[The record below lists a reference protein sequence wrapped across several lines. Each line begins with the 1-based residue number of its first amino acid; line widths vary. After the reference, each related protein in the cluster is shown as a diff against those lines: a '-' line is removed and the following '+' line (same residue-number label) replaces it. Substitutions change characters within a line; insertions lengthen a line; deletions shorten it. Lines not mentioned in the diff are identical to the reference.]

1 MKTKMALGKMMLML
15 MALVMLLTGCGDKEI
30 KINFAGGDFIK
41 VSETEATKMQE
52 EGIVDGEYNFIVGAG
67 IGISQNELAATEVV
81 SCDVD
86 TSRYYYNQLNEVEQE
101 IYDNLM
107 DSTELFI
114 ENQNILCCSYDGKDG
129 IRPKYNDYVTRAVHA
144 YMFDNPLASMWLN
157 SMEIKFDVENVYING
172 EYSHIGKICLYLT
185 PNNKTGRYADFESP
199 EEARAAIEAV
209 EAETK
214 AFVKTLSGTDEE
226 KYTLIHDWIIEGATY
241 DETASVSNL
250 RSVYGA
256 IIQKNCVCAGF
267 AYAYKYVADVAG
279 LNVLYV
285 TGIGQDD
292 SHAWNHT
299 WVDGTWMLT
308 DVTWDVNPLITMVQ
322 SEEPTN
328 EYINEDGVW
337 VREYGFVSIERVNH
351 TYLFADIQDEASR
364 HEHIEEEELGFVYL
378 R

>member
-1 MKTKMALGKMMLML
+1 MKTKMTLGKMMLML
-15 MALVMLLTGCGDKEI
+15 MAVLLLLTGCGEEEI
-30 KINFAGGDFIK
+30 KINFPGGDFIM
-41 VSETEATKMQE
+41 VSETEATQMQE
-52 EGIVDGEYNFIVGAG
+52 EGIVDYEYNFIGGVG
-67 IGISQNELAATEVV
+67 IGISQDEMAATEVV

-107 DSTELFI
+107 KSRELFI
-114 ENQNILCCSYDGKDG
+114 ENQDILCCSYDGENG
-129 IRPKYNDYVTRAVHA
+129 ARPEYNDYINRAVHA
-144 YMFDNPLASMWLN
+144 YMFDNPLSSMWLN
-157 SMEIKFDVENVYING
+157 SMEMKIDVESVYING
-172 EYSHIGKICLYLT
+172 EYSHIGKFCIYLT
-185 PNNKTGRYADFESP
+185 PSNETGRYADFESP
-199 EEARAAIEAV
+199 EEARIAIEAV

-241 DETASVSNL
+241 DETISVPNL

-285 TGIGQDD
+285 TGIGQDEP
-292 SHAWNHT
+292 HAWNYT
-299 WVDGTWMLT
+299 WVNGTWMLT
-308 DVTWDVNPLITMVQ
+308 DVTWDVEPIISMVQ

-328 EYINEDGVW
+328 EYINEDGMLVQ
-337 VREYGFVSIERVNH
+337 EFGFISTERVNH
-351 TYLFADIQDEASR
+351 NYLFADIQDEASR
-364 HEHIEEEELGFVYL
+364 QEHVVEDELGFEYL